1 MAITRNTSQEAVF
14 TASSIRSEEY
24 PLLIILALLQF
35 THIVDFLIILPL
47 GPQLMRLLSIS
58 PQQFAILISS
68 YSFGAAVFGI
78 GASFLIDKFDR
89 KHVLLVLLT
98 LFTIGLMICS
108 MATDYYSLLIG
119 RIFTGAF
126 GGNLGAMILAVVADS
141 IPRSRCGTAT
151 GFVLSTFPIA
161 SIVGVPVG
169 LYMASQTTWQVPY
182 NILAI
187 FTLIFSLIALF
198 FLPPMKVHLKN
209 NETKEKGKSL
219 FAAYKESSLISGLIF
234 MFLLI
239 MGGFTVTSFMSPY
252 LVSNLHFSEKEL
264 SYVYLIG
271 GVAAFCTSHLAGKM
285 IDKFGERKI
294 FVISALVSIFAMI
307 ALTSIAG
314 ASKALVFII
323 TTLFFTILNCRFISA
338 MSMINSSVDSCKRG
352 SFMELS
358 SSVQQI
364 SCGIAAVVSGFLITS
379 TVTGELNNYNL
390 IGIIAAVSTFFSIF
404 LSYKIKRYD

>member
-1 MAITRNTSQEAVF
+1 MAITRNTSTEAVF
-14 TASSIRSEEY
+14 TANNSITSAEY
-24 PLLIILALLQF
+24 PLLIILSLLQF

-58 PQQFAILISS
+58 PQQFAILISA

-108 MATDYYSLLIG
+108 MATDYKSLLIG
-119 RIFTGAF
+119 RVFTGAF

-151 GFVLSTFPIA
+151 GFVLSAFPIA
-161 SIVGVPVG
+161 SIIGVPVG

-198 FLPPMKVHLKN
+198 FLPPMKEHIKN
-209 NETKEKGKSL
+209 NRQEKGKSFL
-219 FAAYKESSLISGLIF
+219 SAYKESSLLSGLIF

-294 FVISALVSIFAMI
+294 FVVSAMISIFAMV

-314 ASKALVFII
+314 VSKGTVFVI

-352 SFMELS
+352 RFMELS
-358 SSVQQI
+358 SAVQQI
-364 SCGIAAVVSGFLITS
+364 SCGIAAVVSGFLLTS
-379 TVTGELNNYNL
+379 AATGELNNYNL
-390 IGIIAAVSTFFSIF
+390 IGIIAAVSTIFSIF